1 MKYLTT
7 PLAIILG
14 IAGLAILI
22 PAVPLVVISGMLL
35 VVAAGLHKL
44 GQRK

>member
-7 PLAIILG
+7 PLAVIIG
-14 IAGLAILI
+14 TVGLAILI
-22 PAVPLVVISGMLL
+22 PAVPLVVISCLLL

>member
-7 PLAIILG
+7 PLAVILG
-14 IAGLAILI
+14 IVGIIVLA
-22 PAVPLVVISGMLL
+22 PAVPLVVISGLL
-35 VVAAGLHKL
+35 IVVAAGLHKL